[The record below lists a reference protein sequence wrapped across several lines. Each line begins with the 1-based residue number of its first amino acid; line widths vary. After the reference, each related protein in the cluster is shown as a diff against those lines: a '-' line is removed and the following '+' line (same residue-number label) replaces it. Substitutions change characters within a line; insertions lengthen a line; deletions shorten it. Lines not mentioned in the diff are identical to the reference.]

1 MRTTRFTTAAAIALA
16 LAGCLATAGQAT
28 AGTASASG
36 AGFGAQS
43 RAAGL
48 SAAQSRTL
56 QAQVD
61 AQLAQEGGAQTAA
74 NEVTLANGTEILL
87 VLPGETYA
95 RDLDGT
101 APRTASTLAAPASCG
116 SYTFC
121 AYTGAN
127 FTGTVKRQRL
137 CSETIDV
144 RTWTGTGSWSNN
156 QSSGTRAKMYGSA
169 GELRYTTPGAY
180 SEDRSGSWNT
190 IHKIDA
196 C

>member
-1 MRTTRFTTAAAIALA
+1 MRITRFTTAAAIALA
-16 LAGCLATAGQAT
+16 LASAVATAGQAV
-28 AGTASASG
+28 AGTAAGSA
-36 AGFGAQS
+36 AEFGAQS

-48 SAAQSRTL
+48 TSAQSRAL
-56 QAQVD
+56 QADVD
-61 AQLAQEGGAQTAA
+61 ARLAREGGVQTAA
-74 NEVTLANGTEILL
+74 NEITLANGTEILL

-95 RDLDGT
+95 RDLD
-101 APRTASTLAAPASCG
+101 APARRNAGTLAAPSSCG

-121 AYTGAN
+121 AYRGAN
-127 FTGTVKRQRL
+127 FTGEVKRQKL

-144 RTWTGTGSWSNN
+144 SSWTGTGSWSNN
-156 QSSGTRAKMYGSA
+156 QSSGTRARMYGGS

-190 IHKIDA
+190 IFKIDA

>member
-16 LAGCLATAGQAT
+16 LAGCLVTAGQAT
-28 AGTASASG
+28 AGTTAT
-36 AGFGAQS
+36 AGSEFRAQS
-43 RAAGL
+43 RSAGL
-48 SAAQSRTL
+48 TAAQARTL
-56 QAQVD
+56 QSVVD
-61 AQLAQEGGAQTAA
+61 ARLAQEGGEQTAA

-95 RDLDGT
+95 RDLDA
-101 APRTASTLAAPASCG
+101 APRAAGTLAAPTSCG

-121 AYTGAN
+121 AYRGEN
-127 FTGTVKRQRL
+127 FSGEVKRQKV
-137 CSETIDV
+137 CSETINV
-144 RTWTGTGSWSNN
+144 STWTGNGSWSNN

-169 GELRYTTPGAY
+169 GDLRYTTPGAY

-190 IHKIDA
+190 IFKIDA